1 MNGLATCLGSIDWS
15 KVHPEHKTITAAL
28 RADGDAHLD
37 RCHDRSL
44 FTPVGFTLDKF
55 HSTKELVQALRNAIA
70 GISFS
75 LSWVVV

>member
-1 MNGLATCLGSIDWS
+1 
-15 KVHPEHKTITAAL
+15 L
-28 RADGDAHLD
+28 RADGDALLD